1 MATVELTAK
10 NFKDHVDKPGILL
23 IDWWATWCGPCRAF
37 APIYEKASDKYTD
50 VVFGKIDTDA
60 EQELAAA
67 FEIRSIP
74 TLMIFRDQ
82 VLVFARPGMIPG
94 AALDDLVEKVK
105 ALDMAEVQKKVAEQE
120 AAAKAEEEA
129 EAAKAGDKAGSSA

>member
-1 MATVELTAK
+1 MPTVTLTAK
-10 NFKDHVDKPGILL
+10 NFQEHVEKPGILL

-37 APIYEKASDKYTD
+37 APIYEKASDKYND

-74 TLMIFRDQ
+74 TLMVFRDQ

-94 AALDDLVEKVK
+94 AALDDLIDKVK
-105 ALDMAEVQKKVAEQE
+105 ALDMAEVHRKVAEQE
-120 AAAKAEEEA
+120 AAEA
-129 EAAKAGDKAGSSA
+129 QKSDEKGDDKAADSNS

>member
-1 MATVELTAK
+1 MATVELTGK
-10 NFKDHVDKPGILL
+10 NFQEYVEKPGILV

-60 EQELAAA
+60 EQELAMT

-74 TLMIFRDQ
+74 TLMIFREQ
-82 VLVFARPGMIPG
+82 VLVFARPGMIPA
-94 AALDDLVEKVK
+94 AALEDLVEKVK
-105 ALDMAEVQKKVAEQE
+105 ALDMAEVHRKVAEQE
-120 AAAKAEEEA
+120 KEEA
-129 EAAKAGDKAGSSA
+129 EAEAGSAGKADEPSEPA